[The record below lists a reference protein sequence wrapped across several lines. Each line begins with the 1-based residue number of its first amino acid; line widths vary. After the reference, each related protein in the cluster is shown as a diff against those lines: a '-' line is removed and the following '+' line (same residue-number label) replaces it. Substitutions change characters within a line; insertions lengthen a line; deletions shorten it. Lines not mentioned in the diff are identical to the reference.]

1 MQIENIFLKVLT
13 QYFLE
18 VLKVERKNTNSGT
31 FHIPIDNVFFYL
43 NDLEYYFKE
52 SELLRICEQYFTK
65 INKKIKNKVLKKYP
79 NLECYFKE
87 HFWKNPKKYSLKTT
101 NAHYSRILTD
111 PNQLIFSETL
121 QNPIQTTSG
130 YRSSETKSNQNSP
143 DGSRCN
149 SPLPEENVDI
159 FRNLQNEPFESR
171 AGSPIPKD
179 NILFNDERN
188 TSNDERNSF
197 NDVRNSFNDVRN
209 TSNDERN
216 TSNDERICSRE
227 NKNRFRKK
235 SKSSKQLYN
244 LRQTQN
250 FTTRQN
256 NVQTKRKYCK
266 RLKLYPYMNQL
277 PDTLPFLKPNESTLL
292 LQAINGSDIDDL
304 NVPLPICKTIFKQ
317 CRKVNPVTKRYTP
330 YEDDGSENIPFHIT
344 LKY

>member
-18 VLKVERKNTNSGT
+18 VLKVERKNSNSGT

-79 NLECYFKE
+79 NLECYFQE
-87 HFWKNPKKYSLKTT
+87 HFWKKPKKYSLKKT
-101 NAHYSRILTD
+101 NAYYSRILTD

-130 YRSSETKSNQNSP
+130 YRSPETQTNQNSP

-171 AGSPIPKD
+171 AGSPIP
-179 NILFNDERN
+179 NN
-188 TSNDERNSF
+188 ERNSF
-197 NDVRNSFNDVRN
+197 NN
-209 TSNDERN
+209 ERN
-216 TSNDERICSRE
+216 ISNDERICSRE

-235 SKSSKQLYN
+235 SNSSKQLYN

-292 LQAINGSDIDDL
+292 LQAIDGSDIDDL